1 MAQLPNDKNCIL
13 TDYLNRKES
22 ITKYGEEKAL
32 ISMYRL
38 RKGIF
43 DYFLTNY
50 QTVFSIN
57 YLKSM
62 NEIHYELMC
71 NFFLNNNVD
80 KNQIIKILNDFYK
93 ETIANNSNNGLIN
106 PFKAYNWSEIWQTID
121 NKKTQYIHDCYN
133 AGKQYSSE
141 DCYNKIMDVMQN
153 SKESFTIDKNLSQ
166 NKDAFN
172 SFIFKKQNFEKNNQR
187 IEHSINNYSTFERS
201 GIKRYLKIFDFNL
214 YDDKNTIQNN
224 LKKISNIEAICKF
237 ILNNNGLKPKT
248 IFLYLCSV
256 NKYFTKEKISSER
269 DIPFGCYPLKTI
281 VNLIQELKNDNHN
294 LSDEQIILRM
304 KNIFGKAAI
313 ERYIQNPTIINSDNN
328 ISQEEKDII
337 KTIIERIR
345 RSRIHASTENDS
357 TSRKHSIDFETITQ
371 PQKRLNIEEGTSS
384 NSHINELETV
394 PQASKNSYKG
404 KEPVDNYT
412 NNQATDVSEQINPE
426 KTNKVKGHPLPENH
440 PIAKLGI
447 RGFTTSELSNSY
459 KLPLYADED
468 CINFMT
474 CYTNDGKEIYLRV
487 DKDNI
492 YDVFESKVTI
502 NYIKQTDSYEAVYD
516 KIISHP
522 LPKEHPITKLGVRG
536 FTQFPIADSYMLPL
550 FTDEDCKNFMTCYTN
565 DGQEIWL
572 KVDAKHIYD
581 TNDKQVTIM
590 PKNGGYVALYV
601 VPPRSDIQVG
611 NNINTSY
618 QANFGNTNEMPQNM
632 PNMPNVQKT
641 LQIKTHP

>member
-1 MAQLPNDKNCIL
+1 MAQLPNKNCIL
-13 TDYLNRKES
+13 TDYLNRKET
-22 ITKYGEEKAL
+22 INKYGKERS
-32 ISMYRL
+32 IHNMYVL
-38 RKGIF
+38 RNRIY

-80 KNQIIKILNDFYK
+80 KNQTIKILNNFYK

-106 PFKAYNWSEIWQTID
+106 PFKAYNWSDIWQTID
-121 NKKTQYIHDCYN
+121 NKKTQYIRDCYN
-133 AGKQYSSE
+133 AGKKFSSE
-141 DCYNKIMDVMQN
+141 DCHNKIMNEMLNKKD
-153 SKESFTIDKNLSQ
+153 SFTIDKNISQ
-166 NKDAFN
+166 NRNAFQ
-172 SFIFKKQNFEKNNQR
+172 IVPLKKQSIKKKKKDYTTPEKTL
-187 IEHSINNYSTFERS
+187 IN
-201 GIKRYLKIFDFNL
+201 IYLETFNL
-214 YDDKNTIQNN
+214 NLHNDKNTIQNK
-224 LKKISNIEAICKF
+224 LKEISNIEAICNF
-237 ILNNNGLKPKT
+237 LLNNIEKNPLTVYRYTTAVK
-248 IFLYLCSV
+248 
-256 NKYFTKEKISSER
+256 KYYNEEKIASEG
-269 DIPFGCYPLKTI
+269 DIPFGCYPLRKI
-281 VNLIQELKNDNHN
+281 YRLIEKLKNDNHN
-294 LSDEQIILRM
+294 LSNEQIILGM
-304 KNIFGKAAI
+304 TNKFGKAAI
-313 ERYIQNPTIINSDNN
+313 ERYIKRPTFIDSDEN
-328 ISQEEKDII
+328 ISQEEKEII
-337 KTIIERIR
+337 VKIINNLQKEFRTQ
-345 RSRIHASTENDS
+345 ASTEEVS
-357 TSRKHSIDFETITQ
+357 TSRKHSIDFATESQ
-371 PQKRLNIEEGTSS
+371 PQKRLNIEEDTSS

-394 PQASKNSYKG
+394 PQASKNSNKG
-404 KEPVDNYT
+404 KKPAEDDYT

-440 PIAKLGI
+440 PITKLGI
-447 RGFTTSELSNSY
+447 RGFTPSELSDSN

-474 CYTNDGKEIYLRV
+474 CNINDGQEIYLWV
-487 DKDNI
+487 DKNNI
-492 YDVFESKVTI
+492 YDTFESKVTI
-502 NYIKQTDSYEAVYD
+502 NYSKQTGTYEAVYD
-516 KIISHP
+516 KIIRHP

-536 FTQFPIADSYMLPL
+536 FTQFPISDSYMLPL